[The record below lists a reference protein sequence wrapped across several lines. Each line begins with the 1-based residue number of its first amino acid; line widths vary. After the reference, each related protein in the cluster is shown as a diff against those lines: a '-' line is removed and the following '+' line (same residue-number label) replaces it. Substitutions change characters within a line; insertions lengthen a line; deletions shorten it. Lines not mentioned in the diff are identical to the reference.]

1 MLILIGRSSELQ
13 YRNIQNSNDMRL
25 LINFCNQNE
34 RRKDKV
40 LKEENHFYVNRWELN
55 IQKWLTNFQKHGIL
69 QIQMVIEQQENRF
82 KFTEIHSVQIL
93 SNSKTQSMRTKLKSP
108 KTLNPQLL
116 ETYSQNHQM
125 IYQD

>member
-69 QIQMVIEQQENRF
+69 QIQMAIEQQENRF

-93 SNSKTQSMRTKLKSP
+93 SNSKTPSMRTKLKSP
-108 KTLNPQLL
+108 KT
-116 ETYSQNHQM
+116 
-125 IYQD
+125 